1 MMRRALLLPLAALL
15 AAAQAPPAGDLILQ
29 ALRDEMDRSRHL
41 EIPGIGKP
49 YYIEFSVEDTKSS
62 GVLCSLGA
70 LVSAV
75 EDHNRNGRVQLRAG
89 NYSFDN
95 TNYVYTDAFTGQF
108 AGRVPLD
115 NDYLTLRRAFWLAAD
130 RHFKGAAESFARK
143 RAALRNLTV
152 REQIDDFAPAEP
164 VKLYLPID
172 HRPVELRVWTAR
184 VQSLSALF
192 AAYPQIHSSDVEF
205 RAAQAGNWYV
215 NSEGTEVRYPES
227 LYIVRVRASSQA
239 ADGMPVRDWVV
250 FQARSIERLEPEAVM
265 RREIETM
272 ASNVAALTK
281 APLAEDYAG
290 PVLVQGIASPQLFAQ
305 LLGANLFV
313 PRRPVNEPGRTAP
326 FVGSELEGRV
336 GSRILPEWIDV
347 VDDPTQTVWRGRE
360 LFGHYRVDLEGVLP
374 RPVTVV
380 EKGVVKSY
388 LMTRQ
393 PVRGFSGSTGHAR
406 LPGFFGAKAAA
417 ISNLFVRAERTV
429 PEAELRKRLIE
440 LCEMRGLPYGIIL
453 RKLDF
458 PTTASFEEIQRLSI
472 AGSQRGGSARP
483 VSLPI
488 LAYRLY
494 PDGREELVRG
504 LRIRGINVRSFRD
517 VVAASSDQYVF
528 DFLNNTAPL
537 ATMAGASVITNSAV
551 IAPSVLFEDL
561 ELERLDED
569 WPKLPLAP
577 PPPLVSRR

>member
-1 MMRRALLLPLAALL
+1 MRGCALFLPLAAAL
-15 AAAQAPPAGDLILQ
+15 AFSQPPPADDVILQ
-29 ALRDEMDRSRHL
+29 ALRSELERSRLL

-49 YYIEFSVEDTKSS
+49 YYVEFSVEDIKSG
-62 GVLCSLGA
+62 GVLSSLGA
-70 LVSAV
+70 LVSVV

-89 NYSFDN
+89 NYAFDN
-95 TNYVYTDAFTGQF
+95 TNYVFTDAFTGQF

-143 RAALRNLTV
+143 RAALRNVTV

-164 VKLYLPID
+164 VKLYLP
-172 HRPVELRVWTAR
+172 VEHPRVDLQAWAAR

-192 AAYPQIHSSDVEF
+192 ADYPEIHSSDVEF
-205 RAAQAGNWYV
+205 RAAQAGNWYL
-215 NSEGTEVRYPES
+215 NSEGTEARYPES

-239 ADGMPVRDWVV
+239 ADGMPVRDWLV
-250 FQARSIERLEPEAVM
+250 FQARSIERLEPEAAM
-265 RREIETM
+265 RREIQTM
-272 ASNVAALTK
+272 AKNVVALTK

-290 PVLVQGIASPQLFAQ
+290 PVLVEGIASPQLFAQ
-305 LLGANLFV
+305 LLGGNLFV
-313 PRRPVNEPGRTAP
+313 PRRPVNEPGRTPP

-347 VDDPTQTVWRGRE
+347 VDDPTRTAWRGRE
-360 LFGHYRVDLEGVLP
+360 LFGHYRIDMEGVLP

-380 EKGVVKSY
+380 EKGVLKSY

-393 PVRGFSGSTGHAR
+393 PVRGFSQSTGHAR

-417 ISNLFVRAERTV
+417 IGNLFVRAERTAS
-429 PEAELRKRLIE
+429 EAELRKRLIE
-440 LCEMRGLPYGIIL
+440 LCELRGLPYGIVL

-458 PTTASFEEIQRLSI
+458 PTTAGFDEIRRLSM

-504 LRIRGINVRSFRD
+504 LRLRGVNVRSFRD
-517 VVAASSDQYVF
+517 VIAASEEQYVF

-537 ATMAGASVITNSAV
+537 ATMAGASVITNSSV

-569 WPKLPLAP
+569 WPKLPLVP

>member
-1 MMRRALLLPLAALL
+1 MTGRALLLPLAVAL
-15 AAAQAPPAGDLILQ
+15 AFCQPPPADDVMLH
-29 ALRDEMDRSRHL
+29 ALRNEMERSRLL

-49 YYIEFSVEDTKSS
+49 YYLEFSVEDIKSG
-62 GVLCSLGA
+62 GVLSSLGA
-70 LVSAV
+70 LVSMV

-89 NYSFDN
+89 NYAFDN
-95 TNYVYTDAFTGQF
+95 TNYVFTDAFTGQF

-143 RAALRNLTV
+143 RAALRNVTV

-164 VKLYLPID
+164 VKLYLP
-172 HRPVELRVWTAR
+172 VEHPQVDLQAWAAR

-192 AAYPQIHSSDVEF
+192 ADYPEIHSSDVEF
-205 RAAQAGNWYV
+205 RAAQASNWYL
-215 NSEGTEVRYPES
+215 NSEGTEARYPES

-239 ADGMPVRDWVV
+239 ADGMPVRDWLV
-250 FQARSIERLEPEAVM
+250 FQARSIERLEPEAAM
-265 RREIETM
+265 RREIQTM
-272 ASNVAALTK
+272 AKNVVALTK

-290 PVLVQGIASPQLFAQ
+290 PVLVEGIASPQLFAQ

-313 PRRPVNEPGRTAP
+313 PRRPVNEPGRTPP

-347 VDDPTQTVWRGRE
+347 VDDPTQTAWRGRE
-360 LFGHYRVDLEGVLP
+360 LFGHYRIDMEGVLP

-380 EKGVVKSY
+380 EKGVLKSY

-393 PVRGFSGSTGHAR
+393 PVRGFSQSTGHAR

-417 ISNLFVRAERTV
+417 IGNLFVRAERTAS
-429 PEAELRKRLIE
+429 EAELRKRLIE
-440 LCEMRGLPYGIIL
+440 LCELRGLPYGIVL

-458 PTTASFEEIQRLSI
+458 PTTAGFDEIRRLSM

-504 LRIRGINVRSFRD
+504 LRLRGVNVRSFRD
-517 VVAASSDQYVF
+517 VIAASEQQYVF

-537 ATMAGASVITNSAV
+537 ATMAGASVITNSSV

-569 WPKLPLAP
+569 WPKLPLVP